1 MQAARSTIDKP
12 RDDGIDSRMSQS
24 YEKSCKNISRTLEED
39 MTMTTSTTAG
49 IAAIFTAM
57 LKEGRHEEAAARFN
71 SPDIVSIEA
80 MEGPMARIQG
90 TAAVKAKSDWW
101 YGAHE
106 IHSAT
111 AEGPYVN
118 GDQFSVIFAMD
129 ITQRDNGQRM
139 QMQEVGLYTV
149 KDGQIIEERFFY

>member
-1 MQAARSTIDKP
+1 
-12 RDDGIDSRMSQS
+12 
-24 YEKSCKNISRTLEED
+24 
-39 MTMTTSTTAG
+39 MTKTAE
-49 IAAIFTAM
+49 IAAAFTEL
-57 LKEGRHEEAAARFN
+57 LKAGDHEGAATRFN

-129 ITQRDNGQRM
+129 ITARESGQRM

-149 KDGQIIEERFFY
+149 KDGKIVEERFFY